1 MSKVYIVNRSIHD
14 YSAAEKFGELVFL
27 SEENMPKFSTS
38 KAYRQFWEV
47 LKDSKPTD
55 HLLISG
61 LPMLGIVAAFIL
73 TKKHGRLNLL
83 LFNPSDGMKKDY
95 IERIIMGEKNG

>member
-14 YSAAEKFGELVFL
+14 YSAAEKYGELVFL
-27 SEENMPKFSTS
+27 SEENMSKFSTS

-47 LKDSKPTD
+47 LKNSNSTD
-55 HLLISG
+55 YLLISG
-61 LPMLGIVAAFIL
+61 LPMLGIVASFIL

-83 LFNPSDGMKKDY
+83 LFNPSDGGEKNY
-95 IERIIMGEKNG
+95 IERIIMGD